1 MKSEL
6 RANERKFNREAS
18 RALQAPSTTVTF
30 TSHDQAVLRQVQ
42 RAIPEVG
49 EREHDVFVCFVF
61 RDGESVAT
69 ELHDELAEIGLSVVC
84 APRTF
89 QAGKSITM
97 QMNEGLR
104 TSRAGVVVCTPA
116 FLEGTLMS
124 ERELGALLHK
134 DTVIP
139 VAHGVTFEEISDR
152 YPLVG
157 DLLGYETAVDSISVI
172 AEKIAYAVGH

>member
-1 MKSEL
+1 
-6 RANERKFNREAS
+6 
-18 RALQAPSTTVTF
+18 
-30 TSHDQAVLRQVQ
+30 
-42 RAIPEVG
+42 
-49 EREHDVFVCFVF
+49 
-61 RDGESVAT
+61 
-69 ELHDELAEIGLSVVC
+69 
-84 APRTF
+84 
-89 QAGKSITM
+89 
-97 QMNEGLR
+97 
-104 TSRAGVVVCTPA
+104 
-116 FLEGTLMS
+116 MS